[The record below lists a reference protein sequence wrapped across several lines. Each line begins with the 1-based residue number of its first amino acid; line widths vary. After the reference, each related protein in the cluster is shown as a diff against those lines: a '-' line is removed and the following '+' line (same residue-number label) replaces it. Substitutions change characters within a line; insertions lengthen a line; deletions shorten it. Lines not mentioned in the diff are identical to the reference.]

1 MENLP
6 EILKAFEQTL
16 ELERELGTRTVECDR
31 ALLAPAPVKAPVV
44 PAASPSTAKPNVA
57 PVVQCPAASVAQPQV
72 REVDFLFMVE
82 RPASAAADELLTK
95 MIAAMGYARS
105 QVCVADVTAEAPS
118 AVLSRAYPKCAVVM
132 GSAALKKVFPGEA
145 VRRGTWRALNGV
157 PAIATHHPNEVLRL
171 SAQGARSAKLE
182 VWNVLKLALA
192 RLGKTP
198 PAINKKG

>member
-1 MENLP
+1 MYSVNEKIHYGGSGVCVIQEIATMRFGRTREKYYVLKPVYQNSSVIYVPVENEALVSKMRP
-6 EILKAFEQTL
+6 VLSREEALAF
-16 ELERELGTRTVECDR
+16 RPDFAVVAVDR
-31 ALLAPAPVKAPVV
+31 
-44 PAASPSTAKPNVA
+44 
-57 PVVQCPAASVAQPQV
+57 
-72 REVDFLFMVE
+72 
-82 RPASAAADELLTK
+82 
-95 MIAAMGYARS
+95 GH
-105 QVCVADVTAEAPS
+105 VADVTAEAPS
-118 AVLSRAYPKCAVVM
+118 AVLSRVRPKCAVVM

-145 VRRGTWRALNGV
+145 VRRGTWRVLNGV

>member
-1 MENLP
+1 M
-6 EILKAFEQTL
+6 
-16 ELERELGTRTVECDR
+16 
-31 ALLAPAPVKAPVV
+31 PVV
-44 PAASPSTAKPNVA
+44 PV
-57 PVVQCPAASVAQPQV
+57 V

-82 RPASAAADELLTK
+82 RPASAAADELLTN

-118 AVLSRAYPKCAVVM
+118 AVLSRVRPKCVVLM

-145 VRRGTWRALNGV
+145 VRRGTWRVLNGV

-171 SAQGARSAKLE
+171 SAQGARVAKLE